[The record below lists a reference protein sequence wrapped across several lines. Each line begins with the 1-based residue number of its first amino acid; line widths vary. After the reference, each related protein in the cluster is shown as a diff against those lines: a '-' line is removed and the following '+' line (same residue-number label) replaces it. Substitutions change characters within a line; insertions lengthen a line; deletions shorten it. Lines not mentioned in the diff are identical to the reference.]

1 MTAPINTKRQPPY
14 KVAGLVLA
22 LLSIAAVVV
31 VYLQFRGDFLP
42 RTQLTM
48 ISARSGLS
56 MDPGAKV
63 TYNGVQIGRVGQVE
77 QVTVDDEP
85 RAKIILEVNP
95 EYLDL
100 IPRNVNADI
109 TATTV
114 FGNKYVS
121 FTTPK
126 DPSSERITASDVID
140 VSSVTTEFN
149 TLFETV
155 VEVAEQVDP
164 IKLNQTLTATA
175 DALDGLGER
184 FDDNPNLNRVL
195 EQLRTISGVLSERRM
210 DLSDTLTSLSKFIV
224 SLGEALASGPY
235 FKVMLAN
242 LAPYWLLQPLR
253 RRRLQEARHR
263 SGGVLGQRRTAGLP
277 LPGSQRHRVL
287 QRRPAARPD
296 PAGALRGRR
305 RGARRDGRRRRVVL
319 PPGPRWK
326 APRPI
331 PGRPSSPDRRAPTPR
346 APAAT
351 RPRATRC
358 PART

>member
-155 VEVAEQVDP
+155 VEVAEQAA
-164 IKLNQTLTATA
+164 NNA
-175 DALDGLGER
+175 DS
-184 FDDNPNLNRVL
+184 L
-195 EQLRTISGVLSERRM
+195 EV
-210 DLSDTLTSLSKFIV
+210 V
-224 SLGEALASGPY
+224 SHLVFVGHGD
-235 FKVMLAN
+235 
-242 LAPYWLLQPLR
+242 
-253 RRRLQEARHR
+253 
-263 SGGVLGQRRTAGLP
+263 
-277 LPGSQRHRVL
+277 
-287 QRRPAARPD
+287 AA
-296 PAGALRGRR
+296 
-305 RGARRDGRRRRVVL
+305 V
-319 PPGPRWK
+319 
-326 APRPI
+326 
-331 PGRPSSPDRRAPTPR
+331 
-346 APAAT
+346 
-351 RPRATRC
+351 
-358 PART
+358 